1 MRIAIVHDWL
11 TGTRGGERI
20 LEALCEMLPTA
31 TIFSLLHVPGTVSKA
46 IEEHPIRT
54 SFVQRLPLVR
64 EHYRLYLP
72 LFPKAIESLDLS
84 GYDLVLSVSHC
95 AAKGAVPPTG
105 TVSICICL
113 TPMRYAWD
121 QFDSYFPPRTV
132 RRALVTPFINRLRK
146 WDRETSDR
154 VQHFVAISEFVAGR
168 IKHYYGRQSVVI
180 YPPVDLS
187 RFTIAPHPP
196 EDYYLIVSAFAPYKR
211 LDIAIEAF
219 KGLDRKLKII
229 GEGQHERQLE
239 KMAPRNVEFLGALPD
254 EEVACRLSRCRA
266 LLFPGVEDFGIVP
279 VESLAS
285 GRPVIAFAAGGILET
300 VEDGKTG
307 FLFAEQ
313 TPASLVE
320 AIHRSENL
328 TLEPEK
334 LREAAQKFDA
344 DIFKQK
350 IGKLIL
356 ERMAAADRSREL

>member
-1 MRIAIVHDWL
+1 MKTAIVHDWL

-20 LEALCEMLPTA
+20 LEALCEMFPTA
-31 TIFSLLHVPGTVSKA
+31 TIFSLLHVPGTVSKT

-54 SFVQRLPLVR
+54 SFVQHLPFVR
-64 EHYRLYLP
+64 KHYRLYLP
-72 LFPKAIESLDLS
+72 LFPSAVESLDLS

-95 AAKGAVPPTG
+95 AAKGAVPPTAA
-105 TVSICICL
+105 VSVCICL

-168 IKHYYGRQSVVI
+168 IKRYYGRESVVI

-187 RFTIAPHPP
+187 RFTIAPDSP

-229 GEGQHERQLE
+229 GEGQHERQLR

-254 EEVACRLSRCRA
+254 EEVAWRLSRCRA
-266 LLFPGVEDFGIVP
+266 LLFSGVEDFGIVP
-279 VESLAS
+279 VEALAS
-285 GRPVIAFAAGGILET
+285 GRPVIAFAAGGVLET

-307 FLFAEQ
+307 VLFPEQ
-313 TPASLVE
+313 TPASLIE
-320 AIHRSENL
+320 AIHRSESL
-328 TLEPEK
+328 RLEPEK

-344 DIFKQK
+344 AVFKQR
-350 IGKLIL
+350 IGKLIS